1 MCMIHWKY
9 ENKSINLQGQIKS
22 DVIFTKYYRN
32 ELK

>member
-1 MCMIHWKY
+1 MCMIRKY
-9 ENKSINLQGQIKS
+9 ENKIINLQGQIKI